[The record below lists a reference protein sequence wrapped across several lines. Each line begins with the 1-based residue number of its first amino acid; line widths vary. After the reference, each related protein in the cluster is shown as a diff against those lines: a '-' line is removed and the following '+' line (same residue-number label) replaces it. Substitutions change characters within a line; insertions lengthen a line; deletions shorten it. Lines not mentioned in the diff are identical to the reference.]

1 MKKLSLGVAALF
13 ASVGLHGQG
22 FVLQGGSDGS
32 DGALEVSENQTLSL
46 PPDGIF
52 NYTTIT
58 ISESATLRFERNAL
72 NTPVYLLATGDVDIS
87 GTFDVRG
94 SFGSGLV
101 GGKGGPGGFD
111 GGRPGF
117 TSDSPPGAGFGPGA
131 GKGGLKDDR
140 HTDGA
145 GSGAFRTRPIQTSV
159 AELGRSTNHGDIYGN
174 ALLRPLIEGSGGG
187 GATGSPG
194 VGGGG
199 GGGGLLVG
207 SSTKIIVNGKVL
219 AGGGRSVETDNVD
232 NSGSGGAIRL
242 VAPAV
247 EGSGQL
253 SAIGGNNDSGS
264 RESGS
269 NLGGHGRIRI
279 DAFEISGATGMTFEP
294 TASLSAGSSV
304 FVFPKSRPS
313 LDIVSAAGNDIAPGT
328 QGPVRLNLPF
338 NASTT
343 QNVRLRAANFGG
355 VVPVSVVVTPAHGDP
370 TEFQAEIDNAA
381 NNPAEVDI
389 SVEVPTNVQVTLQV
403 WTR

>member
-1 MKKLSLGVAALF
+1 MNKISLGIASLLV
-13 ASVGLHGQG
+13 SVGLHGQD

-32 DGALEVSENQTLSL
+32 DGALEVAENQTLKL

-52 NYTTIT
+52 NYTTIV
-58 ISESATLRFERNAL
+58 IPEGATLRFERNAL

-87 GTFDVRG
+87 GTIDLRG
-94 SFGSGLV
+94 ATGSGLA
-101 GGKGGPGGFD
+101 GGKGGAGGFD

-117 TSDSPPGAGFGPGA
+117 TSDSAPGAGFGPGG
-131 GKGGLKDDR
+131 GKGGLRDDR
-140 HTDGA
+140 SVDGA
-145 GSGAFRTRPIQTSV
+145 GAGAFRTKPTQGLTAVSLWSAKRGET
-159 AELGRSTNHGDIYGN
+159 YGN
-174 ALLRPLIEGSGGG
+174 ALLRPLIGGSGGG
-187 GATGSPG
+187 GAAGSPG

-199 GGGGLLVG
+199 GGGALLLG
-207 SSTKIIVNGKVL
+207 SSTKIVLNGGIL
-219 AGGGRSVETDNVD
+219 ASGGDSASRGDVD
-232 NSGSGGAIRL
+232 NAGSGGAIRL

-247 EGSGQL
+247 EGSGRL
-253 SAIGGNNDSGS
+253 HVFGGNQDFS
-264 RESGS
+264 ESGS

-279 DAFEISGATGMTFEP
+279 DAFEISGAAGMAFDP
-294 TASLSAGSSV
+294 RSSLSAGSSV
-304 FVFPKSRPS
+304 FVFPQSRPTV
-313 LDIVSAAGNDIAPGT
+313 DIISAAGNDIAPGT

-338 NASTT
+338 NSSTT

-381 NNPAEVDI
+381 NNPAEVEI